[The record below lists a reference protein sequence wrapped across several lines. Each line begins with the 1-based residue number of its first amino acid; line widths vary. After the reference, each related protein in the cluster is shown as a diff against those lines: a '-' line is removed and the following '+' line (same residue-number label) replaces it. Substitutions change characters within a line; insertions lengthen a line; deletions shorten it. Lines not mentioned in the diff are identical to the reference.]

1 MKRLACRLTV
11 ALLTFIIGLA
21 AATIRPRPY
30 LPTKAQLASP
40 PVLQQHPATRCESE
54 ETRHLKNA
62 ALDQSGSAQH
72 FDLLGDELRAR
83 GCFEEAAIAYSAAIA
98 ADASYVTAYNDLAN
112 AYNFLGWYEEARQ
125 TASKGLQVKADNA
138 WLASEL
144 GYAYSG
150 LGQYQAAVQAFE
162 QAARAHPD
170 DAFAHATAAA
180 AYFKL
185 KRYDEAAAEAHR
197 GAVLGVQASN
207 DAAIGN
213 AGLALADLG
222 RYEEAL
228 RVLQQARQVAPGKPS
243 KYLEL
248 GYVYELSGRDAEAH
262 ANYLQAVAQQPVT
275 PFDYYNR
282 AWAFLYLD
290 DNMAAASVARTYLE
304 EVNWQGHDAPYVAL
318 LAYIAY
324 RQGHEPGEAD
334 WILAEA
340 AAKCSRQVW
349 PQHLFRYL
357 QHRSTAAELLAAAQT
372 DDDRIDARTCIGLA
386 LLFEGRADEAAAHL
400 KWVCDHAAKGD
411 VSYAYVRRQLK
422 HLKPTPGE

>member
-11 ALLTFIIGLA
+11 ALLTFIMGLA

-30 LPTKAQLASP
+30 LPTRAQLTPP
-40 PVLQQHPATRCESE
+40 PVLQQHPAARCESE

-62 ALDQSGSAQH
+62 TLDSSGSAQH
-72 FDLLGDELRAR
+72 FDQLGDELRAR
-83 GCFEEAAIAYSAAIA
+83 GCFEEATIAYSAALA
-98 ADASYVTAYNDLAN
+98 ADASYATAYSDLAN
-112 AYNFLGWYEEARQ
+112 TYNFLGWYEEARQ
-125 TASKGLQVKADNA
+125 TALKGLQVESDHTF
-138 WLASEL
+138 LASEL
-144 GYAYSG
+144 GYAYGG
-150 LGQYQAAVQAFE
+150 LGQYQEAAHAFE
-162 QAARAHPD
+162 QAMRVNPE

-197 GAVLGVQASN
+197 GARLGVQASN

-222 RYEEAL
+222 HYEEAL

-248 GYVYELSGRDAEAH
+248 GYVYELNGQDAEAH
-262 ANYLQAVAQQPVT
+262 ASYMQALGPQPVT

-282 AWAFLYLD
+282 AWAYLYLD
-290 DNMAAASVARTYLE
+290 DNMAAASAAREYLE
-304 EVNWQGHDAPYVAL
+304 RVNWQGHDAPYVAL

-324 RQGHEPGEAD
+324 RRGNEPGEAD
-334 WILAEA
+334 WMLAEA
-340 AAKCSRQVW
+340 AAKCSRQAW

-386 LLFEGRADEAAAHL
+386 LLFEGRSDEAAAHL
-400 KWVCDHAAKGD
+400 KWVCDHAARGD
-411 VSYAYVRRQLK
+411 VSYAYMLRQLK
-422 HLKPTPGE
+422 HLASTPSY